1 MYEVKIRY
9 IDNNVN
15 VFTASGDEVEAIFDN
30 IEAEEYDNVK
40 SIAVTKI

>member
-9 IDNNVN
+9 VDNNVN
-15 VFTASGDEVEAIFDN
+15 IFTASSDEVEAIFDN
-30 IEAEEYDNVK
+30 IEAKEYDNVK